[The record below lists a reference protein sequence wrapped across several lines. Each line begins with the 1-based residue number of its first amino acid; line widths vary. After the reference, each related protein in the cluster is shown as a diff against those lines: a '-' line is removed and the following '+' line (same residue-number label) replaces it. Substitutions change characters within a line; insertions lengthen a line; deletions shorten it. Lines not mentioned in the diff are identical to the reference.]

1 MKGELGMA
9 KNKNLKPKRS
19 KADTIVN
26 VIITLVVVAVLAL
39 AIYAIADKFKPDI
52 YTLSD
57 AAAEQGMSLEDF
69 SAEYGIEGAE
79 ADTDMNDV
87 VNNMSLENFAK
98 LSGTTFDELVAQGG
112 LPEGVT
118 ADMTVAQVQE
128 MLTVPAEQAAD
139 EQDNSQEAE

>member
-1 MKGELGMA
+1 MS
-9 KNKNLKPKRS
+9 KNKNLKPRRS

-26 VIITLVVVAVLAL
+26 IIITVVVVAVLAL

-57 AAAEQGMSLEDF
+57 AATEQGMTVEDF

-79 ADTDMNDV
+79 ADADMNDV
-87 VNNMSLENFAK
+87 VNNMSLENYAK
-98 LSGTTFDELVAQGG
+98 LSGTTFDEMVAQGG

-118 ADMTVAQVQE
+118 AEMTVAQVQE
-128 MLTVPAEQAAD
+128 MVASMALESEEQTNG
-139 EQDNSQEAE
+139 EEAE

>member
-1 MKGELGMA
+1 MTKGDSGMGKD
-9 KNKNLKPKRS
+9 KNFKPKRS

-26 VIITLVVVAVLAL
+26 VVITIVVVAVLAL
-39 AIYAIADKFKPDI
+39 AIYAVADKFKPDI

-57 AAAEQGMSLEDF
+57 AAAEQGMTLEEF

-79 ADTDMNDV
+79 ADADMNDV

-98 LSGTTFDELVAQGG
+98 LSGTTFDELVAQGS

-128 MLTVPAEQAAD
+128 MIESSANEAGEVSNNE
-139 EQDNSQEAE
+139 EAE